1 MKRTTLFET
10 ALKTLRIVGPA
21 LIGLLA
27 VPLAASPEEPV
38 PPVYRHMVDINKA
51 QVIML
56 AEQGLIAPATAAKLV
71 EGLDA
76 AMEQEHPPGADRPL
90 DPHYMQLEQ
99 WLVNRIGEDAS
110 NIHQGRSRN
119 DLGATQNRMRM
130 REWTL
135 DILEKL
141 AVIRHQIQRLAADHV
156 DTVMPGYTH
165 AVQAQPSTL
174 GHFLLAFDAAL
185 GRDCDRLREYYQ
197 RLNQSPLGSA
207 AFNTSGFPLDRQ
219 RLSDLLGFDAP
230 IANSHDA
237 IMVSI
242 ADSKVEFTQHL
253 ALSALGIGRFTQ
265 YILFQYDD
273 PVPGIAL
280 EGAIVTRSSIMPQ
293 KRSPS
298 AIERL
303 RAEASDVVGLSVT
316 SAFWVHN
323 TPMYEVKDSREHHFI
338 QLDRFAEASMQMYNR
353 LEHVIDSLL
362 IRKDVLRQKV
372 EGDFSTMTELAD
384 TLMRESNVPFRVG
397 HHVASEL
404 TTYGRE
410 HGILP
415 KDLPFEEV
423 DRIFREATGEPIP
436 LTADQVARALDP
448 AEFIQSRR
456 GLGGPQPE
464 SMQRLLNS
472 QQAHLEKI
480 ERWTLD
486 RRQAIA
492 SAAAMLEAA
501 VQALQ
506 ATHLK
511 PTSLPN

>member
-1 MKRTTLFET
+1 MKTQYLIKT
-10 ALKTLRIVGPA
+10 AQKILRIAAVVLIA
-21 LIGLLA
+21 LA
-27 VPLAASPEEPV
+27 TTPFAAIAEDRV

-51 QVIML
+51 QIVML
-56 AEQGLIAPATAAKLV
+56 AEQGLMAPETAGKLV
-71 EGLDA
+71 EGLQA
-76 AMEQEHPPGADRPL
+76 AMEQENPPGANRPL

-99 WLVNRIGEDAS
+99 WLVSRIGEDAS

-135 DILEKL
+135 EILEEL
-141 AVIRHQIQRLAADHV
+141 STIRHQIQRLAADHV
-156 DTVMPGYTH
+156 HTVMPGFTH

-174 GHFLLAFDAAL
+174 GHFLLAFDAGL
-185 GRDCDRLREYYQ
+185 ERDSDRLREYYR

-242 ADSKVEFTQHL
+242 VDSKVEFTQHL

-265 YILFQYDD
+265 YVLFQYDD

-303 RAEASDVVGLSVT
+303 RSEASDVVGLSVT

-338 QLDRFAEASMQMYNR
+338 KLDRFFEASMQMYSR
-353 LEHVIDSLL
+353 LQEVLGSLL
-362 IRKDVLRQKV
+362 IRTDILRDKV
-372 EGDFSTMTELAD
+372 DGDFSTMTELAD
-384 TLMRESNVPFRVG
+384 TLMREADVPFRIG

-410 HGILP
+410 HGIVP
-415 KDLPFEEV
+415 KDLPFSEV

-436 LTADQVARALDP
+436 LTEEQVARALDP
-448 AEFIQSRR
+448 AEFIYGRR
-456 GLGGPQPE
+456 GFGGPQPE
-464 SMQRLLNS
+464 SMQLLISS
-472 QQAHLEKI
+472 QKAHLEDV
-480 ERWTLD
+480 EAWTLEQ
-486 RRQAIA
+486 RQAIA
-492 SAAAMLEAA
+492 NASAMLEEAA
-501 VQALQ
+501 EAL
-506 ATHLK
+506 K
-511 PTSLPN
+511 E